1 MAYFTFHVQ
10 LVTFHEELQGAVPGL
25 QKIERIKLNKIEWEY
40 SNILIVSRVSTK
52 YVAWS
57 LFIHQDQQNNAMQ
70 DLRVRAIFLAPKA
83 FSFVLI
89 QGLVAHKGAV
99 FNESGHAVY
108 VSLQQGCQRA
118 SEQSS

>member
-40 SNILIVSRVSTK
+40 SNMLIVSRVSTK

-70 DLRVRAIFLAPKA
+70 DL
-83 FSFVLI
+83 
-89 QGLVAHKGAV
+89 
-99 FNESGHAVY
+99 
-108 VSLQQGCQRA
+108 
-118 SEQSS
+118 